1 MHELA
6 EDEPEEEVT
15 DLFPQEAP
23 ALCERFRG
31 VAIEEEE
38 DVAAGRIEEAQ
49 VEKDVP
55 EDEGEGEGLIVHGC
69 PQGISGRVVAVVEA
83 GVCVVGQVS
92 YCTHTYFNRLPGVRE
107 GVVNSVDRRLDR
119 GCICFAIERHALV
132 GEGANGT
139 VDYLKDQG
147 EEVLLPG
154 KGWYLPSP

>member
-15 DLFPQEAP
+15 DLFSQEAP
-23 ALCERFRG
+23 ALRERFRG
-31 VAIEEEE
+31 IAIEEEE

-49 VEKDVP
+49 VEQDVP

-69 PQGISGRVVAVVEA
+69 PQGLSDRVVAVVEA

-92 YCTHTYFNRLPGVRE
+92 YFTHTYFNGFPGVRE

-119 GCICFAIERHALV
+119 GCICFAIVRHALV

-147 EEVLLPG
+147 E
-154 KGWYLPSP
+154 